1 MSNAAAAAAVEAR
14 LAAISS
20 EAASH
25 AIGAPLPASTEAV
38 GIDPPST
45 PSNTGIVAPR
55 KYTLP
60 PLVASMSTK
69 ERKKAEKERERLKP
83 LMIKDREEREAAAGG
98 FLVAQRK
105 AHRIDEL
112 YQGYEDFDSHLR
124 YIGCNSE
131 EPGIGGE
138 LFLSRAF
145 VEGVLQ
151 FENDF
156 AAFRRDMKGIYA
168 LESDKLWRSAR
179 ISLTGIPTIELGV
192 KPKDRRKE
200 GLTVAQCIE
209 QGIHPRLLE
218 AARALQSAYPFM
230 RIDFSNVRFAWDAT
244 QRPLPRHWLRVWELR
259 DKLRVRA
266 GIPKPKP
273 PAPKRVAVKSAP
285 SLEQEFRVCHPT
297 AKTDTRYHDDRWV
310 NDGTPIGV
318 TVDPKAQTLT
328 VEFPEREQAADVWA
342 VGDVHTMYVGSERWK
357 YDSFTRDCEATVT
370 KITAKM
376 VSLQYRGGSG
386 KTVLS
391 TREFLDRVYAIAE
404 TTKEE
409 DTRKRDRAAQS
420 WLTNFRVTTA
430 GELKRVLKA
439 IEKDKTKLPGL
450 LPALLD
456 VPAHILVPEKLFDV
470 LNAAHDATND
480 KVTQA
485 RIAEAIAALSKPSEE
500 RIAASQEEATDTA
513 VFTDGPLGKRQRA

>member
-1 MSNAAAAAAVEAR
+1 MTTTPSADAAAVEAR

-20 EAASH
+20 EVASH
-25 AIGAPLPASTEAV
+25 AIGAPHRTEAV
-38 GIDPPST
+38 GTDPSST
-45 PSNTGIVAPR
+45 PSNTGAVAPR
-55 KYTLP
+55 KYKLP

-105 AHRIDEL
+105 AHRIDKL
-112 YQGYEDFDSHLR
+112 YQGYEDFGSHLWS
-124 YIGCNSE
+124 IHSDSE
-131 EPGIGGE
+131 DRGIGGE

-168 LESDKLWRSAR
+168 LESDKLYRSAR
-179 ISLTGIPTIELGV
+179 ISLTGIPSIELGV
-192 KPKDRRKE
+192 KPKDRRKAGKTAAE
-200 GLTVAQCIE
+200 CI
-209 QGIHPRLLE
+209 QDSIHLRLRK
-218 AARALQSAYPFM
+218 AARAFQRKYPFF
-230 RIDFSNVRFAWDAT
+230 RIVFGHPNFSWAAT
-244 QRPLPRHWLRVWELR
+244 RQMTSKWLRAWELR

-285 SLEQEFRVCHPT
+285 SLKQEFRVCHPR
-297 AKTDTRYHDDRWV
+297 AKADTTSVWPWV
-310 NDGTPIGV
+310 REGTPIRV
-318 TVDPKAQTLT
+318 TIDPKAQTLT
-328 VEFPEREQAADVWA
+328 VAFPERDQEADVWA

-357 YDSFTRDCEATVT
+357 YDSYSRDFPATVT

-376 VSLQYRGGSG
+376 VFVAVREHTCSFP
-386 KTVLS
+386 
-391 TREFLDRVYAIAE
+391 TREFLDRVYTIDE
-404 TTKEE
+404 TDAEE

-430 GELKRVLKA
+430 GELNRVRKA
-439 IEKDKTKLPGL
+439 IEKDKTKLLGL

-470 LNAAHDATND
+470 LNAAHDATD
-480 KVTQA
+480 DEVTQQ
-485 RIAEAIAALSKPSEE
+485 RIAEAIAALSKPSKE
-500 RIAASQEEATDTA
+500 RIEASQAAATDTA
-513 VFTDGPLGKRQRA
+513 VFTDGPLGKRQRI

>member
-1 MSNAAAAAAVEAR
+1 MTS
-14 LAAISS
+14 
-20 EAASH
+20 
-25 AIGAPLPASTEAV
+25 
-38 GIDPPST
+38 
-45 PSNTGIVAPR
+45 VAPR

-105 AHRIDEL
+105 ARHRSIEL
-112 YQGYEDFDSHLR
+112 YQGYEDFDSHLW

-131 EPGIGGE
+131 HEGIGGE

-156 AAFRRDMKGIYA
+156 AAFRREMKGIYA

-179 ISLTGIPTIELGV
+179 ISLTGIPSIELGV

-230 RIDFSNVRFAWDAT
+230 RIVFSDVRFAWDAT
-244 QRPLPRHWLRVWELR
+244 QRPLPPHWLRAWELR

-273 PAPKRVAVKSAP
+273 SAPKRVSVKSAP

-297 AKTDTRYHDDRWV
+297 AKTDTAYNPDQWV
-310 NDGTPIGV
+310 QGGTPIDV
-318 TVDPKAQTLT
+318 TIDPKAQTLT

-342 VGDVHTMYVGSERWK
+342 VGDVHTM
-357 YDSFTRDCEATVT
+357 
-370 KITAKM
+370 
-376 VSLQYRGGSG
+376 
-386 KTVLS
+386 
-391 TREFLDRVYAIAE
+391 
-404 TTKEE
+404 
-409 DTRKRDRAAQS
+409 
-420 WLTNFRVTTA
+420 
-430 GELKRVLKA
+430 
-439 IEKDKTKLPGL
+439 
-450 LPALLD
+450 
-456 VPAHILVPEKLFDV
+456 
-470 LNAAHDATND
+470 
-480 KVTQA
+480 
-485 RIAEAIAALSKPSEE
+485 
-500 RIAASQEEATDTA
+500 
-513 VFTDGPLGKRQRA
+513 